1 MEDKVMALVRF
12 NQYPALTD
20 LFESL
25 EKNFFNTEEKFEGT
39 VPAVNIKED
48 NDKYVLEMAAPGMKK
63 NDFHINL
70 EKDVLTIS
78 SEQKEEKEE
87 KKDNFARREFY
98 YNSFSRSFSLPETVD
113 VENIKAD
120 YKNGILNVVLP
131 KKEETKVTR
140 EIKIS

>member
-1 MEDKVMALVRF
+1 
-12 NQYPALTD
+12 
-20 LFESL
+20 
-25 EKNFFNTEEKFEGT
+25 
-39 VPAVNIKED
+39 
-48 NDKYVLEMAAPGMKK
+48 MAAPGMKK

-70 EKDVLTIS
+70 EKVVLTIS

-98 YNSFSRSFSLPETVD
+98 YNAFSRSFSLPETVD

-120 YKNGILNVVLP
+120 YKNGILNIVLP

>member
-1 MEDKVMALVRF
+1 MALVRF

-25 EKNFFNTEEKFEGT
+25 EKNFFNNEERFEGT

-48 NDKYVLEMAAPGMKK
+48 NDKFALELAAPGMKK
-63 NDFHINL
+63 NDFHINV

-78 SEQKEEKEE
+78 SERKEEKEE
-87 KKDNFARREFY
+87 KKDNYARREFY
-98 YNSFSRSFSLPETVD
+98 YNSFSRSFNLPDTIDVD
-113 VENIKAD
+113 NIKAD
-120 YKNGILNVVLP
+120 YKNGILNITLP

>member
-1 MEDKVMALVRF
+1 MALVRF

-25 EKNFFNTEEKFEGT
+25 EKNFFNNEEKFEGT
-39 VPAVNIKED
+39 IPAVNIKED
-48 NDKYVLEMAAPGMKK
+48 NNKFALELAAPGMKK
-63 NDFHINL
+63 NDFHINV

-78 SEQKEEKEE
+78 SERKEEKEE
-87 KKDNFARREFY
+87 KKDNYARREFY
-98 YNSFSRSFSLPETVD
+98 YSSFNRSFNLPDTID
-113 VENIKAD
+113 IENIKAD
-120 YKNGILNVVLP
+120 YKNGILSIILP